1 VVAEFASSFVKTKKD
16 WDSLVER
23 SVKEGIAYLKDAQP
37 TARVTQIKNFT
48 ETLEESLT
56 EMLAVERRKVKPTRR
71 TVLKAL
77 KS

>member
-1 VVAEFASSFVKTKKD
+1 VKTEKD

-23 SVKEGIAYLKDAQP
+23 SVKEGIAYLKDDQP
-37 TARVTQIKNFT
+37 TVRVNHVKNFA

-56 EMLAVERRKVKPTRR
+56 EMLAVERGEMKPTRR

-77 KS
+77 HSKF